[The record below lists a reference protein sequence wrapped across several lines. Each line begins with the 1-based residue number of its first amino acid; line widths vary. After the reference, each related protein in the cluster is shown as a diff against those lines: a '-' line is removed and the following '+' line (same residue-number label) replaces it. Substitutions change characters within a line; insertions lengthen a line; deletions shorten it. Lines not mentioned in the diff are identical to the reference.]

1 MKLKNKLPEF
11 IIKQGHCINKNNY
24 TSDTKYSSYGIFC
37 QKLNRHPLKVN
48 MTEEKM
54 TLIPVQTDRK
64 SPESRFISGT
74 PTGGPGVHKIRND
87 ETIQVLGPTLVYN
100 IKNNEHLEIVETFI
114 KESDTNVPLNSEN
127 HVMKFDFD
135 SHLQNNKKTE
145 VHIFEFNTLLEKHA
159 QNNIKVNKQ
168 DEIAHVID
176 TSLKLSQNVVHKHVE
191 LLYNKQYE
199 DHIQIKTAALLT
211 ETAQDFFSNPGDKYL
226 TKNIKRMG
234 EEQEKILNLTLKS
247 HRFKDD
253 IEYQKYYELKK
264 SAIKIKNLVDKDS
277 DFD

>member
-159 QNNIKVNKQ
+159 QNNIKVNPL
-168 DEIAHVID
+168 DENFNIAA
-176 TSLKLSQNVVHKHVE
+176 TS
-191 LLYNKQYE
+191 
-199 DHIQIKTAALLT
+199 IKTIQNPVYQHAYLLHNRRYENHT
-211 ETAQDFFSNPGDKYL
+211 RREISVIVIRNYARFF
-226 TKNIKRMG
+226 
-234 EEQEKILNLTLKS
+234 
-247 HRFKDD
+247 
-253 IEYQKYYELKK
+253 
-264 SAIKIKNLVDKDS
+264 
-277 DFD
+277 